1 MMLWTRLN
9 NNQNIVVNIG
19 NTQYPYKLNLQF
31 EEIKFFIL
39 KMILELKSYCEVF
52 VYLNTR
58 FHSTGSDDSLPMHT
72 WKM

>member
-9 NNQNIVVNIG
+9 NQNITVNIV
-19 NTQYPYKLNLQF
+19 NTQYPYKLILHF

>member
-1 MMLWTRLN
+1 MIWTRLN
-9 NNQNIVVNIG
+9 NNQNIVVNIW

-52 VYLNTR
+52 V
-58 FHSTGSDDSLPMHT
+58 
-72 WKM
+72 

>member
-1 MMLWTRLN
+1 MMLWIRL
-9 NNQNIVVNIG
+9 NNQNITVNIV
-19 NTQYPYKLNLQF
+19 NTQYPYKLILHF